1 MLEEMKEGMAQL
13 LTKADVRI
21 KMDHCAE
28 GSQGQESFH
37 VWLDE
42 LEFDGIELTYSG
54 EG

>member
-1 MLEEMKEGMAQL
+1 MPLA
-13 LTKADVRI
+13 KADVCM
-21 KMDHCAE
+21 KMDQCAE

-42 LEFDGIELTYSG
+42 LEFDGIELTDSR